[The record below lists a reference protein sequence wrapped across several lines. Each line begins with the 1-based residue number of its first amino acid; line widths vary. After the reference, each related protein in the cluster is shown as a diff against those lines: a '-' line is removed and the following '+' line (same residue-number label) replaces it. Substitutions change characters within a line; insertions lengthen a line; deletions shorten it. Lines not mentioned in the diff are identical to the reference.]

1 MLPPRRRPTWAA
13 FFLLLHIAGTVG
25 LVENT
30 NAARHQRSGH
40 SEAHRRKLRA
50 RHSLRTSE
58 RKELFPPVP
67 RAAFLT
73 GGGSSGREPVGSDG
87 DTSSGGPPPRNRQPT
102 SRINPTGD
110 DANKGR
116 LNPNE
121 AADAEAQAR
130 TLGWMAQQIRCGH
143 QLRGNTAAYK
153 RGGIDGEHS
162 LLRPCPPSMP
172 TVAPD
177 PGLEKLRHVT
187 ESGGGAGGTAVLKAA
202 SQQQIALVSASVA
215 AAGMLRL
222 TAESSSLRTALARA
236 AEAATSGTPA
246 AHLVSVYRQSALHCV
261 GPA

>member
-1 MLPPRRRPTWAA
+1 MRPPRRRPTWAA
-13 FFLLLHIAGTVG
+13 FFLLLHVAGIVG

-30 NAARHQRSGH
+30 NAARHLRSGH
-40 SEAHRRKLRA
+40 SRAHRRKLRA
-50 RHSLRTSE
+50 RHSFRAAE
-58 RKELFPPVP
+58 RRELFPPVP
-67 RAAFLT
+67 RAAFLN
-73 GGGSSGREPVGSDG
+73 GGGSSGRDPVGNDG
-87 DTSSGGPPPRNRQPT
+87 DASNGGPPPPRNRQPT

-110 DANKGR
+110 DVNKGR

-162 LLRPCPPSMP
+162 LLRPCPPSLP

-177 PGLEKLRHVT
+177 PGLEKLRHVA

-222 TAESSSLRTALARA
+222 TAESSSLRAALARA
-236 AEAATSGTPA
+236 AEAAASGTPA
-246 AHLVSVYRQSALHCV
+246 AHLVSLYQQRV